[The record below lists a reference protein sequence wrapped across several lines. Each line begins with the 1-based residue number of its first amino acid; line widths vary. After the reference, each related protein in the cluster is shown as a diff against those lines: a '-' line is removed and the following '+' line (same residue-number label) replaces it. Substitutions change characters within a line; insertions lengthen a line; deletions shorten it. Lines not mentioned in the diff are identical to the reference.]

1 MTGFSQLKLANK
13 IKIILICSTWLRYAA
28 YIFIGDYALMLGS
41 LRFLNVPIYYYLIQ
55 AIIGSIYGILMI
67 VSMIKS
73 FKLRIKTYLFLYSLL
88 QNNKPIK
95 YSLLYN
101 MSQIGCDKA
110 LIKSLEKEFN
120 IKLI

>member
-1 MTGFSQLKLANK
+1 
-13 IKIILICSTWLRYAA
+13 
-28 YIFIGDYALMLGS
+28 MLVS
-41 LRFLNVPIYYYLIQ
+41 LHFLNVPFYYYLIQ

-88 QNNKPIK
+88 QNNRPIK

-101 MSQIGCDKA
+101 MSQISCDKT

>member
-1 MTGFSQLKLANK
+1 M
-13 IKIILICSTWLRYAA
+13 LISYH
-28 YIFIGDYALMLGS
+28 
-41 LRFLNVPIYYYLIQ
+41 FLNIPLHYYLIQ

-67 VSMIKS
+67 ISMIKS

-101 MSQIGCDKA
+101 MSQTGCDKA
-110 LIKSLEKEFN
+110 LINSLESEFN

>member
-1 MTGFSQLKLANK
+1 MLVSLH
-13 IKIILICSTWLRYAA
+13 ILNIP
-28 YIFIGDYALMLGS
+28 F
-41 LRFLNVPIYYYLIQ
+41 YYYLIQ

-67 VSMIKS
+67 ISMVKS

-88 QNNKPIK
+88 QNNKSIK